1 MKYQNKK
8 LNFFL
13 QVAIFFFAITFF
25 SVKAYS
31 LFDDMGVGA
40 RVPGMGNA
48 FVAVAD
54 DVHSVYYNP
63 AGLSNIERPKV
74 MVSHAILYSGLSDG
88 SDLGISNMAFAL
100 PLQGNR
106 GTLGFLWNQ
115 FSLSGLYS
123 EETIHISYGYKF
135 SKTSLLRKFAL
146 GSSLKYLSHSF
157 TKTDEAYNAMNGIY
171 ATGDIDTVL
180 LGENSKSALDL
191 DIGLLYTLTKKYT
204 IGIAIKSLLGPN
216 MAFSSDT
223 DKLPMKTRLGISHKT
238 LWMILTSQLDF
249 EQ

>member
-1 MKYQNKK
+1 MRTLKRK
-8 LNFFL
+8 LSYFFS
-13 QVAIFFFAITFF
+13 ATIFICCIIFFN
-25 SVKAYS
+25 VKAYS

-74 MVSHAILYSGLSDG
+74 MASHAILYSGLSDG
-88 SDLGISNMAFAL
+88 SELGISNMAFAL
-100 PLQGNR
+100 PLQSNK

-146 GSSLKYLSHSF
+146 GTSLKYLSHSF
-157 TKTDEAYNAMNGIY
+157 TKTDE
-171 ATGDIDTVL
+171 V
-180 LGENSKSALDL
+180 
-191 DIGLLYTLTKKYT
+191 
-204 IGIAIKSLLGPN
+204 
-216 MAFSSDT
+216 
-223 DKLPMKTRLGISHKT
+223 R
-238 LWMILTSQLDF
+238 
-249 EQ
+249 